1 MSNPNFPRFPVPGH
15 GREPQPGGA
24 TSSSSPGSRFNGLNS
39 GAAPFVPRMVEGAG
53 LAGRMMFGS
62 GAAAGTGATTRSLAL
77 AAAVPRGAT
86 SVLAGPTAAADFA
99 PSSRDT
105 VYVPVNH
112 DVPLLPIGHHVNLG
126 SASAAGDAM
135 ISSSGAPA
143 GAHQYMTNPYAGD
156 AMINSPPS
164 LSLVLTRT
172 WSTHRTSALPPRDSP
187 LLPPSATG
195 IGWNGCTTPWQ
206 NSSSRC
212 SQFNSNHTASPPPPT
227 WPIPT
232 ATTAASSPVPQG
244 RLNLASAPA
253 SSVSTATS
261 ASSATTTAAADFAP
275 SSRDIPLLPIGQ
287 FPQDHVNL
295 GSASAAGDAMIN
307 SSALAGAHPHMV
319 NPPPSQDDDVREIQ
333 SARVVQRRGWVS
345 IRSPRGRATNCAG
358 EEGQPLVA
366 SVQ

>member
-172 WSTHRTSALPPRDSP
+172 WDWLEWLHDTMAEEQQP
-187 LLPPSATG
+187 LLPVQFKSHRLAPSTDMADP
-195 IGWNGCTTPWQ
+195 NGHHRRLPAGSRLVRRQPVRWRFLLAATTPCFRRVELC
-206 NSSSRC
+206 SRE
-212 SQFNSNHTASPPPPT
+212 H
-227 WPIPT
+227 
-232 ATTAASSPVPQG
+232 AAAAAAAFDDALRQQPRRCRYRRG
-244 RLNLASAPA
+244 RRGS
-253 SSVSTATS
+253 
-261 ASSATTTAAADFAP
+261 TAAAATP
-275 SSRDIPLLPIGQ
+275 SISIGRGVCVSSY
-287 FPQDHVNL
+287 D
-295 GSASAAGDAMIN
+295 AGD
-307 SSALAGAHPHMV
+307 
-319 NPPPSQDDDVREIQ
+319 
-333 SARVVQRRGWVS
+333 
-345 IRSPRGRATNCAG
+345 TNYW
-358 EEGQPLVA
+358 
-366 SVQ
+366 SR